1 MDPPWPARYDRGML
15 LGRGSERA
23 AIDGLIRGA
32 SQGVSGVLLLR
43 GDAGAGKT
51 ALLEY
56 VADTTAGMTVVRARG
71 IEAESSLPFAA
82 LADVLR
88 PMMAQLDRLP
98 PVQSASLRAALV
110 IGPPLPGDRFTTYV
124 AALNLVAL
132 FAETQPLLIV
142 VDDLHWIDPESAE
155 ALFFAARR
163 LGAERIAMLF
173 AARDSG
179 DLPADP
185 AALPVLQLG
194 GLDKDPSLQLL
205 SQATPA
211 IAAPV
216 ATAIWR
222 ASGGNPLAL
231 TEIPRLLSER
241 QLRGHD
247 PLPDPLPVGTRLV
260 TAYQARLENL
270 PAAARTVLLLAAAS
284 DDGDLGSICTATR
297 ISGVEP
303 GPALGAAE
311 SIGLID
317 IDGSLAF
324 RHPLIRSAVYA
335 AATAEERRNAHR
347 LLAEGLPNDAA
358 ARRTWHRSAACL
370 GPDEAVANELEAVAS
385 EQRIRRAYAAAFH
398 AFNRAAELSRQTPD
412 RARRLGE
419 AAMCAFFAGRAESA
433 VAQYDRALALV
444 TDPITHANL
453 VLRRG
458 DIAIWLSN
466 PIAAQRALAAE
477 ADRIAAID
485 PKMSALLLIH
495 ATGPCFMTAE
505 VLEAKRTAQRA
516 LEMAGRSGDPMTVAA
531 AEVALAEALFLHGEG
546 AQTSSTLRQ
555 YLPQLASAGP
565 EIANSVAARYAAF
578 CQISAEDYEPALG
591 SLESEVA
598 QYRSA
603 SAPSLLPYPLA
614 TVSELEYRTGRW
626 LSGYANAAESVRLA
640 RETGTDNGKTY
651 SLTCVARFEAT
662 TGRDDECR
670 AHLDEAWDLA
680 KRFETASIYM
690 YVLAIRGLLA
700 LGREQWATARENLEQ
715 LQRMCRRLEVRE
727 PGILRFQADLTEAL
741 VRLGDRKE
749 AEQVLAELEQQATL
763 TGRRWARIA
772 WLRSRGMLAEGGRA
786 ESYLEEAVALARDA
800 HDPFELAR
808 TELSFGEGLRRMRRR
823 GDARQHF
830 RSALEIFLE
839 LGAAPWIRRT
849 KQELAATGERFHR
862 ETPAVGG
869 NLTPQELQ
877 VSLAVARGFTNKEV
891 AAHLFLSQKTIETH
905 LGNAYGKLG
914 VRSRSELARL
924 FAVEPERAAAVR

>member
-56 VADTTAGMTVVRARG
+56 AADTATGMTVVRARG
-71 IEAESSLPFAA
+71 IEAESTLPFAA

-173 AARDSG
+173 AASDEGARG
-179 DLPADP
+179 P
-185 AALPVLQLG
+185 
-194 GLDKDPSLQLL
+194 
-205 SQATPA
+205 
-211 IAAPV
+211 IA
-216 ATAIWR
+216 
-222 ASGGNPLAL
+222 
-231 TEIPRLLSER
+231 
-241 QLRGHD
+241 
-247 PLPDPLPVGTRLV
+247 
-260 TAYQARLENL
+260 
-270 PAAARTVLLLAAAS
+270 AAARIAGA
-284 DDGDLGSICTATR
+284 
-297 ISGVEP
+297 EP
-303 GPALGAAE
+303 GSALGAAE

-335 AATAEERRNAHR
+335 AATADERRNAHR

-370 GPDEAVANELEAVAS
+370 GPAEAVAVDLEAVAS
-385 EQRIRRAYAAAFH
+385 EQRVRRAYAAAFH
-398 AFNRAAELSRQTPD
+398 AFNRAAELSPQNPD
-412 RARRLGE
+412 RVRRLSE
-419 AAMCAFFAGRAESA
+419 AAMCAFFAGRGESA

-444 TDPITHANL
+444 TDPILHANL

-458 DIAIWLSN
+458 EIAIWLSH
-466 PIAAQRALAAE
+466 PIAAQRVIAAE
-477 ADRIAAID
+477 ADRIAPID

-516 LEMAGRSGDPMTVAA
+516 LEMAGRSGDPLTVAA

-555 YLPQLASAGP
+555 YVPQLASAGP
-565 EIANSVAARYAAF
+565 EIANSVPARYAAF
-578 CQISAEDYEPALG
+578 CQISAEDYEPALR

-715 LQRMCRRLEVRE
+715 LQRMGRRLEVLE
-727 PGILRFQADLTEAL
+727 PGILRFQADLIEAL

-786 ESYLEEAVALARDA
+786 ESYLEEADALARDA

-862 ETPAVGG
+862 EAPAVGG

-877 VSLAVARGFTNKEV
+877 VSLAAARRFTHKES
-891 AAHLFLSQKTIETH
+891 AAHLLLSPKTIETPPGH
-905 LGNAYGKLG
+905 PSGKH
-914 VRSRSELARL
+914 
-924 FAVEPERAAAVR
+924 

>member
-56 VADTTAGMTVVRARG
+56 AADTATGMTVVRARG
-71 IEAESSLPFAA
+71 IEAESTLPFAA

-173 AARDSG
+173 AASDEGARG
-179 DLPADP
+179 P
-185 AALPVLQLG
+185 
-194 GLDKDPSLQLL
+194 
-205 SQATPA
+205 
-211 IAAPV
+211 IA
-216 ATAIWR
+216 
-222 ASGGNPLAL
+222 
-231 TEIPRLLSER
+231 
-241 QLRGHD
+241 
-247 PLPDPLPVGTRLV
+247 
-260 TAYQARLENL
+260 
-270 PAAARTVLLLAAAS
+270 AAARIAGA
-284 DDGDLGSICTATR
+284 
-297 ISGVEP
+297 EP
-303 GPALGAAE
+303 GSALGAAE

-335 AATAEERRNAHR
+335 AATADERRNAHR

-370 GPDEAVANELEAVAS
+370 GPDEAVAAELEAVAS
-385 EQRIRRAYAAAFH
+385 QQRVRRAYAAALH
-398 AFNRAAELSRQTPD
+398 AFNRAAELSPPTPD
-412 RARRLGE
+412 RVRRISE
-419 AAMCAFFAGRAESA
+419 AAMCAFLAGRGESA

-458 DIAIWLSN
+458 EIAIWLSH
-466 PIAAQRALAAE
+466 PIAAQRAIAAE
-477 ADRIAAID
+477 ADRIAPID

-505 VLEAKRTAQRA
+505 VLEAKHTAQRA

-546 AQTSSTLRQ
+546 AQTSSTLRR

-565 EIANSVAARYAAF
+565 EISNSVPARYAAF
-578 CQISAEDYEPALG
+578 CQISAEDYEPALR
-591 SLESEVA
+591 SLESELA
-598 QYRSA
+598 HYRSA
-603 SAPSLLPYPLA
+603 GAPSLLPYPLA

-670 AHLDEAWDLA
+670 AHLNEAWDLA
-680 KRFETASIYM
+680 KRFESASIYL

-727 PGILRFQADLTEAL
+727 PGILRFQADLIEAL
-741 VRLGDRKE
+741 VRLGDRRT
-749 AEQVLAELEQQATL
+749 AEQVLAELEEQARV

-772 WLRSRGMLAEGGRA
+772 GLRSRGMLAEGSRA

-800 HDPFELAR
+800 RDPFELAR

-830 RSALEIFLE
+830 RSALEIFLQ
-839 LGAAPWIRRT
+839 LGAPPWIRRT
-849 KQELAATGERFHR
+849 KQELAATGERFPR
-862 ETPAVGG
+862 AAPAGGG
-869 NLTPQELQ
+869 NPPPQELQ
-877 VSLAVARGFTNKEV
+877 DCLAAARRFTHKES
-891 AAHLFLSQKTIETH
+891 AAHLLLSPKTIETPPGH
-905 LGNAYGKLG
+905 PSGKH
-914 VRSRSELARL
+914 
-924 FAVEPERAAAVR
+924 

>member
-1 MDPPWPARYDRGML
+1 ML
-15 LGRGSERA
+15 LGRGPERA
-23 AIDGLIRGA
+23 AVDGLIRSA
-32 SQGVSGVLLLR
+32 SQGVSGALVLS

-56 VADTTAGMTVVRARG
+56 AADTTAGMTVVRARG
-71 IEAESSLPFAA
+71 IEAESSLPFAG
-82 LADVLR
+82 LADVRR
-88 PMMAQLDRLP
+88 PMIALIDRLP
-98 PVQSASLRAALV
+98 PVQSASLRAALA

-132 FAETQPLLIV
+132 FAETQPVLIV

-173 AARDSG
+173 AARDNG
-179 DLPADP
+179 ELPADP
-185 AALPVLQLG
+185 AALPVLHLG

-270 PAAARTVLLLAAAS
+270 PAGARTALLLAAAS
-284 DDGDLGSICTATR
+284 DDGDLGSIAAAAR
-297 ISGVEP
+297 IAGVDP
-303 GPALGAAE
+303 RSALGAAE
-311 SIGLID
+311 GAGLIE

-324 RHPLIRSAVYA
+324 RHPLIRSAVYE
-335 AATAEERRNAHR
+335 AATPEARRNAHR
-347 LLAEGLPNDAA
+347 LLAEGLPKDA

-370 GPDEAVANELEAVAS
+370 GPDEAVASELEAVAS

-398 AFNRAAELSRQTPD
+398 AFNRAAELSPQTPD
-412 RARRLGE
+412 RVRRLSE
-419 AAMCAFFAGRAESA
+419 AAMCAFFAGRGESA

-466 PIAAQRALAAE
+466 PIAAQRAIVAE
-477 ADRIAAID
+477 ADRIAPID
-485 PKMSALLLIH
+485 LKMSALLLIH

-505 VLEAKRTAQRA
+505 VLVAKHTAQRA

-546 AQTSSTLRQ
+546 AQTSSTLRR

-565 EIANSVAARYAAF
+565 EISNSVPARYAAF
-578 CQISAEDYEPALG
+578 CQISVEDYEPALR
-591 SLESEVA
+591 SLESELA

-626 LSGYANAAESVRLA
+626 LSGYANATESVRLA

-651 SLTCVARFEAT
+651 SLTCVARFEAV

-670 AHLDEAWDLA
+670 ANLNEAWDLA
-680 KRFETASIYM
+680 KRFETASIYL

-727 PGILRFQADLTEAL
+727 PGILRFQADLIEAL
-741 VRLGDRKE
+741 VRLGDRKQ
-749 AEQVLAELEQQATL
+749 AEQALAELEEQASV

-772 WLRSRGMLAEGGRA
+772 ALRSGAMLAEGSRA

-800 HDPFELAR
+800 RDPFELAR

-862 ETPAVGG
+862 ETPAVGAT
-869 NLTPQELQ
+869 LTPQELQ
-877 VSLAVARGFTNKEV
+877 VCMAVARGLTNKEV

-914 VRSRSELARL
+914 VRSRTELARL
-924 FAVEPERAAAVR
+924 FAVEPERALASR

>member
-1 MDPPWPARYDRGML
+1 
-15 LGRGSERA
+15 
-23 AIDGLIRGA
+23 
-32 SQGVSGVLLLR
+32 
-43 GDAGAGKT
+43 
-51 ALLEY
+51 
-56 VADTTAGMTVVRARG
+56 
-71 IEAESSLPFAA
+71 
-82 LADVLR
+82 
-88 PMMAQLDRLP
+88 
-98 PVQSASLRAALV
+98 
-110 IGPPLPGDRFTTYV
+110 
-124 AALNLVAL
+124 
-132 FAETQPLLIV
+132 
-142 VDDLHWIDPESAE
+142 
-155 ALFFAARR
+155 
-163 LGAERIAMLF
+163 
-173 AARDSG
+173 
-179 DLPADP
+179 
-185 AALPVLQLG
+185 
-194 GLDKDPSLQLL
+194 
-205 SQATPA
+205 
-211 IAAPV
+211 
-216 ATAIWR
+216 
-222 ASGGNPLAL
+222 
-231 TEIPRLLSER
+231 
-241 QLRGHD
+241 
-247 PLPDPLPVGTRLV
+247 
-260 TAYQARLENL
+260 
-270 PAAARTVLLLAAAS
+270 
-284 DDGDLGSICTATR
+284 
-297 ISGVEP
+297 
-303 GPALGAAE
+303 
-311 SIGLID
+311 
-317 IDGSLAF
+317 
-324 RHPLIRSAVYA
+324 
-335 AATAEERRNAHR
+335 
-347 LLAEGLPNDAA
+347 
-358 ARRTWHRSAACL
+358 
-370 GPDEAVANELEAVAS
+370 
-385 EQRIRRAYAAAFH
+385 
-398 AFNRAAELSRQTPD
+398 
-412 RARRLGE
+412 
-419 AAMCAFFAGRAESA
+419 MCAFLAGRGESA

-466 PIAAQRALAAE
+466 PIAAQRVIAAE

-727 PGILRFQADLTEAL
+727 PGILRFQADLIEAL

-862 ETPAVGG
+862 EAPAVGG